1 MFVYSFFYFL
11 FFVLLGVG
19 TPEILVAY
27 KIFSCGGQAPDL
39 MVFLIGAYL
48 LPLEG
53 GFPTTVSIGKSL
65 FIYSCFHLYQY
76 QLTGP
81 FFFSLSNL
89 CSVPLHV
96 LSSAA
101 SEYGSFNPHRN
112 PVKDDAIILIVPE
125 GNCMTEM

>member
-19 TPEILVAY
+19 TPEILVAAY
-27 KIFSCGGQAPDL
+27 KIFSLWRAGSRSHGLPDWGL
-39 MVFLIGAYL
+39 FA
-48 LPLEG
+48 PLEG
-53 GFPTTVSIGKSL
+53 GFPTTVSSGKSL

-81 FFFSLSNL
+81 FFFTVKPMF
-89 CSVPLHV
+89 VPLHV

-125 GNCMTEM
+125 G